1 MEIQIEEEIY
11 KGIGTEIM
19 EHLRLCA
26 FDFGGCPDTDSY
38 ITQLQ
43 NNLRRITDRECRLPK
58 AGTEARAQSMMS
70 QLAEIGALVFL
81 SGENDGE

>member
-1 MEIQIEEEIY
+1 MKIQIEEEIY
-11 KGIGTEIM
+11 EGTGTEIM
-19 EHLRLCA
+19 EHLRLHA

-43 NNLRRITDRECRLPK
+43 NNLQRMTSRECRLPK
-58 AGTEARAQSMMS
+58 TGTEARAQSMLE

-81 SGENDGE
+81 SKEDHGK